1 MGRPQ
6 HPAGWGR
13 FFYDQFQQ
21 SRLGEL
27 PEGGTKLAGHQ
38 YKVQLRPVSLTD
50 LDSKKSR
57 LFRVL
62 GLEHADLKVSG
73 EVYLAEDRRSGSTIY
88 RLFRT
93 QNGNGGKRV
102 IESILLEPK
111 QFANR

>member
-1 MGRPQ
+1 
-6 HPAGWGR
+6 
-13 FFYDQFQQ
+13 
-21 SRLGEL
+21 
-27 PEGGTKLAGHQ
+27 
-38 YKVQLRPVSLTD
+38 V
-50 LDSKKSR
+50 DSKKSR

-102 IESILLEPK
+102 VESILLEPK